1 MQNTHASFD
10 HKGSCWC
17 IKIWICMRVCVCYFF
32 FVFYSSSPRT
42 AMPSLHQLRWHN
54 SLRDVKMSV
63 CAWLYYVRTKMQQN
77 DNRWSSIS
85 CFISKMIFINFGFY
99 NSLLCFV
106 VSVLM
111 FFVTLLFSQ
120 SIHGSRW
127 KGSNFFLLH
136 ILAGTHS
143 ASFSLTIKYR
153 SFFFYLDVLLLHN
166 FTHNFFLHDFFPPC
180 AWWSTMNDLK
190 SKSKFA
196 KFEKSPWN
204 WSP

>member
-1 MQNTHASFD
+1 MLL
-10 HKGSCWC
+10 
-17 IKIWICMRVCVCYFF
+17 F

-54 SLRDVKMSV
+54 SLRDVEMSV
-63 CAWLYYVRTKMQQN
+63 FAWLYYVRTKMQQN

-127 KGSNFFLLH
+127 KGSTFFSTPYLSWN
-136 ILAGTHS
+136 AF
-143 ASFSLTIKYR
+143 SFLFSYNKI
-153 SFFFYLDVLLLHN
+153 SIIFFYLDVLLLHN
-166 FTHNFFLHDFFPPC
+166 FTHNFFLHNFF
-180 AWWSTMNDLK
+180 SMRMMINDEW
-190 SKSKFA
+190 
-196 KFEKSPWN
+196 FEI
-204 WSP
+204 